1 MYCSFRRL
9 QRHEMQQRFLY
20 LVIRNF
26 KQFVHVTVIVRK
38 IGNQHKRFNKCYPK
52 PNSVCKSIMI
62 LCLTFPGCQRNKI
75 HQRTYFVSLKSFW
88 QYVILLLVSSWKYET
103 FIKIYARLFNSCFM
117 HSYVICTHEI
127 YYFLHIMNHN
137 HAKLENFYNWYM
149 LLKHLIHPHLCS
161 DLHIISSA
169 IYIILSLKFYRLQR
183 HKIHQS
189 FLYEHIQKFP

>member
-1 MYCSFRRL
+1 METNIRGSIN
-9 QRHEMQQRFLY
+9 
-20 LVIRNF
+20 VILNLI
-26 KQFVHVTVIVRK
+26 QFAKVSW
-38 IGNQHKRFNKCYPK
+38 Y
-52 PNSVCKSIMI
+52 SVLHFQDVKD
-62 LCLTFPGCQRNKI
+62 
-75 HQRTYFVSLKSFW
+75 FVSLKSFW

-169 IYIILSLKFYRLQR
+169 IYIILSLKFYRIQR